1 MGSKIKKHV
10 IIAVLALVM
19 IISSSAS
26 AMAEKDFNQP
36 SYPSMVADLLV
47 IRPLSLVSTAF
58 GSVIFLGALPF
69 NIHSRE
75 RCEKAEKILIKEPA
89 AYTFTRPLGSF
100 K

>member
-1 MGSKIKKHV
+1 MGNRTKKHV
-10 IIAVLALVM
+10 VIAVLALFM
-19 IISSSAS
+19 IVSSSTI

-58 GSVIFLGALPF
+58 GSVIFLGSLPF
-69 NIHSRE
+69 NMHSKE

-89 AYTFTRPLGSF
+89 AYTFKRPLGSF